1 MNQRDVSFGN
11 FPASK
16 PFAKFVQILLACII
30 VCLLDCHIYVIAVK
44 AVTGPVKELLHT
56 SWRMELCNATALT

>member
-56 SWRMELCNATALT
+56 S